1 MSSSSKNSRFTGS
14 TIPQNS
20 KIDNRKSGQEPR
32 AKNTIPKFSSS
43 EFQNVDICIIGGGP
57 AGLEAAIVARTLGAK
72 VTIIDDNPGLGGQL
86 IKQTHKFFG
95 SKAHYCGVRGIDI
108 ADILSKE
115 VKGSGIDIL
124 HNATV
129 VGYYDDDIIGVL
141 KDDRLFPVK
150 AKTYIFATGASEN
163 TLAFDN
169 ADLPGVYGAGAVQT
183 MMNVYGV
190 VPGKRAVVIGSGNIG
205 LIVPYQLLQAG
216 VEVAVIIEIMNKIGG
231 YHVHAAK
238 IKRAGVSIILKHTII
253 EAQGKECV
261 EAALISKVGDKYEC
275 LSGTERTIECDMI
288 LIAIGLSPLCELLYQ
303 AGCRID
309 YIPELGG
316 HVPYHSEDMMT
327 TKKNIFVCGDLACIE
342 EASTAML
349 EGKIAGAK
357 AHEVLYSR
365 TKQGTEI
372 VRQAKQELSVI
383 RSSPFEERI
392 TYGLNKLK

>member
-1 MSSSSKNSRFTGS
+1 MTNVKAQIQSNRATEYVNS
-14 TIPQNS
+14 
-20 KIDNRKSGQEPR
+20 
-32 AKNTIPKFSSS
+32 
-43 EFQNVDICIIGGGP
+43 DICVIGGGP
-57 AGLEAAIVARTLGAK
+57 AGLEAAIIARSLGAK
-72 VTIIDDNPGLGGQL
+72 VLIIDDNPVLGGQL

-95 SKAHYCGVRGIDI
+95 SKAHYCGVRGVNI
-108 ADILSKE
+108 AEILSQEIQTKN
-115 VKGSGIDIL
+115 IDVL

-129 VGYYDDDIIGVL
+129 IGFYDDDIIGVL
-141 KDDRLFPVK
+141 QDDRLYPVK
-150 AKTYIFATGASEN
+150 ARAYVFATGASEN
-163 TLAFDN
+163 MLAFDN

-190 VPGKRAVVIGSGNIG
+190 VPGKKAVVIGSGNIG

-216 VEVAVIIEIMNKIGG
+216 VEVAAIVEIMDRVGG
-231 YHVHAAK
+231 YYVHAAK
-238 IKRAGVSIILKHTII
+238 IKRAGVPIILKHTII
-253 EAQGKECV
+253 EAQGKESV
-261 EAALISKVGDKYEC
+261 EAARISEVGGKYEC
-275 LSGTERTIECDMI
+275 LLGTEKTIECDMI

-316 HVPYHSEDMMT
+316 HVPYHTEDMAT

-357 AHEVLYSR
+357 AYEILYGKS
-365 TKQGTEI
+365 KQGDEI
-372 VRQAKQELSVI
+372 SRQAKQELAVI

-392 TYGLNKLK
+392 LYGLDRLK